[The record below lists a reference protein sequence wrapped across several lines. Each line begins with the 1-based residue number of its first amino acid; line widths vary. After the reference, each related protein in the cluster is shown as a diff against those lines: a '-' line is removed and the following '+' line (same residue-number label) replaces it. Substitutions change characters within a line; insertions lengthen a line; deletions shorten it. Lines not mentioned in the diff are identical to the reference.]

1 MSASTSQFAALPGQ
15 EIPVGEIPAALANMW
30 ETGPSEKSSPSEF
43 RASQLNMI
51 VHFGKDTVPDEA
63 AEIFETAIRFSRRY
77 PSRVIVLC
85 PEDHSRGD
93 RLITAKLFAECHIGK
108 NGRDRSCCEAVMLA
122 YPPAGK
128 NFLENQVSILLDND
142 LPTYYRI
149 HHFNRARKLADYGF
163 FLKVARRVVYD
174 SACEGLEIGKVE
186 WPKPEAVR
194 DLAHARLLPVRQSVG
209 QFLSAFAPDL
219 LARDL
224 RAVRIAHTKDLGAEA
239 RCLGRW
245 LSERLAHCQ
254 PGNKTPPPAP
264 DYTASSNKG
273 GDAVGLEIRLDYPD
287 ERHFRWTARDG
298 FRCAETEADF
308 GHGPVRLAGAAKL
321 LPPETALA
329 EAFFF

>member
-1 MSASTSQFAALPGQ
+1 MSANTSQFALLPGQ
-15 EIPVGEIPAALANMW
+15 EIPVGDIPAALANMW
-30 ETGPSEKSSPSEF
+30 ETGPGEKTQPSEF

-51 VHFGKDTVPDEA
+51 LHFGMDSVPDEA
-63 AEIFETAIRFSRRY
+63 ADIFETAIRFSRRY
-77 PSRVIVLC
+77 PSRLIVLC

-108 NGRDRSCCEAVMLA
+108 NGRDRSCCEAVILA
-122 YPPAGK
+122 YPQAGK
-128 NFLENQVSILLDND
+128 GFLENQVSILLDND

-174 SACEGLEIGKVE
+174 SACEEPEIGKVD

-209 QFLSAFAPDL
+209 QFLSAFDPERLAGGLSAVRVRHAPDL
-219 LARDL
+219 E
-224 RAVRIAHTKDLGAEA
+224 AEA

-245 LSERLAHCQ
+245 LSARLAACL
-254 PGNKTPPPAP
+254 PGDSTKPPAAKLSP
-264 DYTASSNKG
+264 APGRGKEAT
-273 GDAVGLEIRLDYPD
+273 GLEIRLEYPD
-287 ERHFRWTARDG
+287 QRHFRWRAPAG
-298 FRCAETEADF
+298 FRCAEIEADY
-308 GHGPVRLAGAAKL
+308 GHGPVRLTGAAKL
-321 LPPETALA
+321 LPPENALA